1 MDYFVSGGKL
11 LSGELEITQKTLRD
25 IISDSISSG
34 TRDLVGTRDG
44 INYTITCFQ

>member
-11 LSGELEITQKTLRD
+11 LSGELEITQKPLRD

-34 TRDLVGTRDG
+34 TRDLVGIRDG